1 MADKSLELY
10 VHIPFCV
17 RKCEYC
23 DFLSA
28 PAGADTQQ
36 EYVRNLLLE
45 IEQKGVRCTDY
56 EVTTIFFG
64 GGMPSIL
71 KAGWIADILNAIHR
85 N

>member
-56 EVTTIFFG
+56 EVTTIF
-64 GGMPSIL
+64 SAVERL
-71 KAGWIADILNAIHR
+71 LY
-85 N
+85 